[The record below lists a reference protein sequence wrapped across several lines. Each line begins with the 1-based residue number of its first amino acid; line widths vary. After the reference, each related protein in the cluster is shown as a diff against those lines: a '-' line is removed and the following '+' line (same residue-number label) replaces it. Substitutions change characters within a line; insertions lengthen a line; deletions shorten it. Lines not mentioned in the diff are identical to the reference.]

1 MTVNPSDLLEAY
13 RTHFS
18 LFAVKAFNI
27 INPGQR
33 FIPTG
38 AFLAMAHALSEL
50 HAGRIK
56 RLLIT
61 VPPRSGKSILASV
74 ALPAF
79 VLGRDP
85 TRRVLCASYSGELSA
100 KFARDCR
107 SVMMHPSYRQLFPA
121 TVIAGKNTEAEIETA
136 PRRFSLCYFGRRHFD
151 RPRRQLHCR
160 GRSHKT

>member
-1 MTVNPSDLLEAY
+1 
-13 RTHFS
+13 
-18 LFAVKAFNI
+18 
-27 INPGQR
+27 
-33 FIPTG
+33 
-38 AFLAMAHALSEL
+38 MAQGTAGL
-50 HAGRIK
+50 HGGGIK
-56 RLLIT
+56 RLLIP

-85 TRRVLCASYSGELSA
+85 SRRVLCASYSGELAA

-136 PRRFSLCYFGRRHFD
+136 HGGFRYATSVGGTLTG
-151 RPRRQLHCR
+151 R
-160 GRSHKT
+160 GRNYIFVDDPIKPEDAMSRAAPARSWGWVTGTVGSPVGDKGHESVLV